1 MHSSPHWK
9 DTLTSRQMDHT
20 DPRHRLHAPD
30 TPDDTQKDAPHSL
43 AHKRKPRNY
52 TPFIH
57 YARAPHSPRSFYGQC
72 YYNTGLL
79 LCCSLLLLATSAR
92 RPLWITDRAHSSAA
106 AAAAADHTATHTT
119 HCMRAAAGAS
129 PLLLPPSPLLPS
141 NPPLSFLSDEP
152 EPLSF
157 TQSLS
162 PAHLSCHHIIQ
173 LRRRPS
179 NHEPRTLIGRS
190 SSPASPLAPSPPT
203 AHHSPQSVA
212 QAPSPHLLNR
222 TTTNP
227 YTPEEEKK
235 KARPPWRAPPLL

>member
-79 LCCSLLLLATSAR
+79 LCCSLLLLSTSAR

-190 SSPASPLAPSPPT
+190 SSPASPLAPSPPNRT
-203 AHHSPQSVA
+203 PFSPKCCTN
-212 QAPSPHLLNR
+212 PSPHLLNR

-227 YTPEEEKK
+227 YTQEEERK
-235 KARPPWRAPPLL
+235 KALPPWRAPPLL

>member
-9 DTLTSRQMDHT
+9 DTLTSRQRTTQTHDTGYTRPTHRTTLRKTLHT
-20 DPRHRLHAPD
+20 RSHTNANHEITHHSFITHARRILHALFTASVIT
-30 TPDDTQKDAPHSL
+30 TPACCYAALCCFSRPRRAGLSL
-43 AHKRKPRNY
+43 DNRPR
-52 TPFIH
+52 T
-57 YARAPHSPRSFYGQC
+57 
-72 YYNTGLL
+72 L
-79 LCCSLLLLATSAR
+79 LCCCCCCS
-92 RPLWITDRAHSSAA
+92 RPHCDSHN
-106 AAAAADHTATHTT
+106 T

-141 NPPLSFLSDEP
+141 NPPLSFLSDDEP

-212 QAPSPHLLNR
+212 QTQAR
-222 TTTNP
+222 TC
-227 YTPEEEKK
+227 
-235 KARPPWRAPPLL
+235 

>member
-1 MHSSPHWK
+1 MTQVTRARHTGRHSERRS
-9 DTLTSRQMDHT
+9 TLARTQTQTTKLHT
-20 DPRHRLHAPD
+20 I
-30 TPDDTQKDAPHSL
+30 HSL
-43 AHKRKPRNY
+43 R
-52 TPFIH
+52 T
-57 YARAPHSPRSFYGQC
+57 RAAFSTLFLRPV
-72 YYNTGLL
+72 LL
-79 LCCSLLLLATSAR
+79 QHRPVAMLLSVASLDLGAPAS
-92 RPLWITDRAHSSAA
+92 LWITDRAHSSAAA

-141 NPPLSFLSDEP
+141 NPPLSFLSDDEP

-173 LRRRPS
+173 LLRRRPS

-222 TTTNP
+222 TTTTNP
-227 YTPEEEKK
+227 YTQEEEKK
-235 KARPPWRAPPLL
+235 RLFHHGAHRRSYNCGVRV

>member
-43 AHKRKPRNY
+43 AHTNAKPRNY

-79 LCCSLLLLATSAR
+79 LCCSLLLLSTSAR
-92 RPLWITDRAHSSAA
+92 RPLWITDRAHSSATA
-106 AAAAADHTATHTT
+106 AAAAGHTATHTT
-119 HCMRAAAGAS
+119 HCMRAAAGSSS

-141 NPPLSFLSDEP
+141 NPPLSFLSDDEP

-212 QAPSPHLLNR
+212 QTQAR
-222 TTTNP
+222 TC
-227 YTPEEEKK
+227 
-235 KARPPWRAPPLL
+235 